1 MKTRSIT
8 SFISSANRQASE
20 PVYNFTIDYP
30 DAVLSCKEKEHME
43 MNVLSFDMLN
53 TMYNINDTN
62 NHFQI
67 KVDNTHTTQL
77 YITKGNYT
85 VKSLIIELKRLLS
98 NNLIPLGHT
107 LHTFFGS
114 YADSYLHHH
123 YNISIFYQ

>member
-1 MKTRSIT
+1 METRSIT

-30 DAVLSCKEKEHME
+30 DAVLSCREKEHME
-43 MNVLSFDMLN
+43 LNVLSFDMPN

-98 NNLIPLGHT
+98 DNLIPLGH
-107 LHTFFGS
+107 LYS
-114 YADSYLHHH
+114 MEE
-123 YNISIFYQ
+123 